1 MGLFALICRYLIAI
15 RWGSCVHRRF
25 TRTFALRY
33 VTLEIV
39 TLRERSTTM
48 VDKTAAGSQ
57 QTDQR
62 DADTRDSLA
71 ALARRRSN
79 SSPIVLQSDVQAAP
93 QEKQEKQEKQSEAG
107 SALQTGEDA
116 NDDANRAEESQT
128 VKEKDAADGPDNT
141 QQPQMASISAITTQV
156 FPQFSPLR
164 RRNRRSAGDPSARW
178 PRGRCV
184 EPTSAM
190 LKRPAMWGA
199 RVVPDGRRGM
209 AIRRRRESPA
219 VLPIMR
225 IDQWTDQNGQRNKSV
240 GILDIHA
247 VHARYARFAPN

>member
-25 TRTFALRY
+25 TRTFALCY

-62 DADTRDSLA
+62 DADTRDSLV

-93 QEKQEKQEKQSEAG
+93 QEKQSEAG

-156 FPQFSPLR
+156 LPPSFIPTATGRIRPVTGAFPAVQSASQTEQAQRRRSIRSLAAGSLR
-164 RRNRRSAGDPSARW
+164 RTNIGNAEKAGGVGSAGSTGRTAGNGDTPS
-178 PRGRCV
+178 PRIAS
-184 EPTSAM
+184 SA
-190 LKRPAMWGA
+190 P
-199 RVVPDGRRGM
+199 
-209 AIRRRRESPA
+209 
-219 VLPIMR
+219 
-225 IDQWTDQNGQRNKSV
+225 
-240 GILDIHA
+240 H
-247 VHARYARFAPN
+247 YAN

>member
-1 MGLFALICRYLIAI
+1 
-15 RWGSCVHRRF
+15 
-25 TRTFALRY
+25 
-33 VTLEIV
+33 
-39 TLRERSTTM
+39 M

-93 QEKQEKQEKQSEAG
+93 QEKQSEAG

-156 FPQFSPLR
+156 LPPSFIPTATGRIRPVTGAFPAVQSASQTEQAQRRRSIRSLAAGSLR
-164 RRNRRSAGDPSARW
+164 RTNIGNAEKAGGVGSAGSTGRTAGNGDTPS
-178 PRGRCV
+178 PRIAS
-184 EPTSAM
+184 SA
-190 LKRPAMWGA
+190 P
-199 RVVPDGRRGM
+199 
-209 AIRRRRESPA
+209 
-219 VLPIMR
+219 
-225 IDQWTDQNGQRNKSV
+225 
-240 GILDIHA
+240 H
-247 VHARYARFAPN
+247 YAN

>member
-1 MGLFALICRYLIAI
+1 
-15 RWGSCVHRRF
+15 
-25 TRTFALRY
+25 
-33 VTLEIV
+33 
-39 TLRERSTTM
+39 M

-93 QEKQEKQEKQSEAG
+93 QEKQEKQSEAG

-116 NDDANRAEESQT
+116 NDDVNRAEESQT

-156 FPQFSPLR
+156 LPPSFIPTATGRIRPVTGAFPAVQSASQTEQAQRRRSIRSLAAGSLR
-164 RRNRRSAGDPSARW
+164 RTNIGNAEKAGDV
-178 PRGRCV
+178 G
-184 EPTSAM
+184 
-190 LKRPAMWGA
+190 
-199 RVVPDGRRGM
+199 
-209 AIRRRRESPA
+209 
-219 VLPIMR
+219 
-225 IDQWTDQNGQRNKSV
+225 SV
-240 GILDIHA
+240 GSTGRTAGNGDTPSPRIASSAPH
-247 VHARYARFAPN
+247 YAN

>member
-1 MGLFALICRYLIAI
+1 
-15 RWGSCVHRRF
+15 
-25 TRTFALRY
+25 
-33 VTLEIV
+33 
-39 TLRERSTTM
+39 M

-79 SSPIVLQSDVQAAP
+79 SSPIALQSDVQAAP
-93 QEKQEKQEKQSEAG
+93 QEKQSEAG

-156 FPQFSPLR
+156 LPPSFIPTATGRIRPVTGAFPAIQSASQTEQAQRRRSIRSLAAGSLR
-164 RRNRRSAGDPSARW
+164 RTNIGNAEKAGDVGSAGSTGRTAGNGDTPS
-178 PRGRCV
+178 PRIAS
-184 EPTSAM
+184 SA
-190 LKRPAMWGA
+190 P
-199 RVVPDGRRGM
+199 
-209 AIRRRRESPA
+209 
-219 VLPIMR
+219 
-225 IDQWTDQNGQRNKSV
+225 
-240 GILDIHA
+240 H
-247 VHARYARFAPN
+247 YAN

>member
-48 VDKTAAGSQ
+48 VDKTAGSQ

-156 FPQFSPLR
+156 LPPSFIPTATGRIRPVTGAFPAIQSASQTEQAQRRRSIRSLAAGSLR
-164 RRNRRSAGDPSARW
+164 RTNIGNAEKAGGVGSAGSTGRTAGNGDTPS
-178 PRGRCV
+178 PRIAS
-184 EPTSAM
+184 SA
-190 LKRPAMWGA
+190 P
-199 RVVPDGRRGM
+199 
-209 AIRRRRESPA
+209 
-219 VLPIMR
+219 
-225 IDQWTDQNGQRNKSV
+225 
-240 GILDIHA
+240 H
-247 VHARYARFAPN
+247 YAN

>member
-93 QEKQEKQEKQSEAG
+93 QEKQSEAG

-128 VKEKDAADGPDNT
+128 VKEKDAVDGPDNT

-156 FPQFSPLR
+156 LPPSFIPTATGRIRPVTGAFPAIQSASQTEQAQRRRSIRSLAAGSLR
-164 RRNRRSAGDPSARW
+164 RTNIGNAEKAGDAGSAGSTGRTAGNGDTPS
-178 PRGRCV
+178 PRIAS
-184 EPTSAM
+184 SA
-190 LKRPAMWGA
+190 P
-199 RVVPDGRRGM
+199 
-209 AIRRRRESPA
+209 
-219 VLPIMR
+219 
-225 IDQWTDQNGQRNKSV
+225 
-240 GILDIHA
+240 H
-247 VHARYARFAPN
+247 YAN

>member
-1 MGLFALICRYLIAI
+1 
-15 RWGSCVHRRF
+15 
-25 TRTFALRY
+25 
-33 VTLEIV
+33 
-39 TLRERSTTM
+39 M

-116 NDDANRAEESQT
+116 NDDVNRAEESQT

-141 QQPQMASISAITTQV
+141 QQQMASISAITTQV
-156 FPQFSPLR
+156 LPPSFIPTATGRIRPVTGAFPAIQSASQTEQAQRRRSIRSLAAGSLR
-164 RRNRRSAGDPSARW
+164 RTNIGNAEKAGDVGSAGSAGRTAGNGDTPS
-178 PRGRCV
+178 PRIAS
-184 EPTSAM
+184 SA
-190 LKRPAMWGA
+190 P
-199 RVVPDGRRGM
+199 
-209 AIRRRRESPA
+209 
-219 VLPIMR
+219 
-225 IDQWTDQNGQRNKSV
+225 
-240 GILDIHA
+240 H
-247 VHARYARFAPN
+247 YAN

>member
-1 MGLFALICRYLIAI
+1 
-15 RWGSCVHRRF
+15 
-25 TRTFALRY
+25 
-33 VTLEIV
+33 
-39 TLRERSTTM
+39 M

-62 DADTRDSLA
+62 DADTRDSLV

-93 QEKQEKQEKQSEAG
+93 QEKQSEAG

-156 FPQFSPLR
+156 LPPSFIPTATGRIRPVTGAFPAVQSASQTEQAQRRRSIRSLAAGSLR
-164 RRNRRSAGDPSARW
+164 RTNIGNAEKAGGVGSAGSTGRTAGNGDTPS
-178 PRGRCV
+178 PRIAS
-184 EPTSAM
+184 SA
-190 LKRPAMWGA
+190 P
-199 RVVPDGRRGM
+199 
-209 AIRRRRESPA
+209 
-219 VLPIMR
+219 
-225 IDQWTDQNGQRNKSV
+225 
-240 GILDIHA
+240 H
-247 VHARYARFAPN
+247 YAN

>member
-48 VDKTAAGSQ
+48 VDNTAAGSQ

-116 NDDANRAEESQT
+116 NDDANRAEEPQT

-156 FPQFSPLR
+156 LPPSFIPTATGRIRPVTGAFPAVQSASQTEQAQRRRSIRSLAAGSLR
-164 RRNRRSAGDPSARW
+164 RTNIGNAEKAGDVGSAGSTGRTAGNGDTPSLRIAS
-178 PRGRCV
+178 
-184 EPTSAM
+184 SA
-190 LKRPAMWGA
+190 P
-199 RVVPDGRRGM
+199 
-209 AIRRRRESPA
+209 
-219 VLPIMR
+219 
-225 IDQWTDQNGQRNKSV
+225 
-240 GILDIHA
+240 H
-247 VHARYARFAPN
+247 YAN

>member
-116 NDDANRAEESQT
+116 NDDVNRAEESQT
-128 VKEKDAADGPDNT
+128 VKEKDAVDGPDNT

-156 FPQFSPLR
+156 LPPSFIPD
-164 RRNRRSAGDPSARW
+164 RNRSYSSRNGRFSRS
-178 PRGRCV
+178 
-184 EPTSAM
+184 
-190 LKRPAMWGA
+190 
-199 RVVPDGRRGM
+199 
-209 AIRRRRESPA
+209 
-219 VLPIMR
+219 
-225 IDQWTDQNGQRNKSV
+225 SV
-240 GILDIHA
+240 
-247 VHARYARFAPN
+247 RFADGTGAAQAIHPLVGRGVVA

>member
-1 MGLFALICRYLIAI
+1 
-15 RWGSCVHRRF
+15 
-25 TRTFALRY
+25 
-33 VTLEIV
+33 
-39 TLRERSTTM
+39 M

-93 QEKQEKQEKQSEAG
+93 QEKQEKQSEAG

-128 VKEKDAADGPDNT
+128 VKEKDAVDGPDNT

-156 FPQFSPLR
+156 LPPSFIPTATGRIRPVTGAFPAVQSASQTEQAQRRRSIRSLAAGSLR
-164 RRNRRSAGDPSARW
+164 RTNIGNAEKAGDVGSAGSTGRTAGNGDTPS
-178 PRGRCV
+178 PRIAS
-184 EPTSAM
+184 SA
-190 LKRPAMWGA
+190 P
-199 RVVPDGRRGM
+199 
-209 AIRRRRESPA
+209 
-219 VLPIMR
+219 
-225 IDQWTDQNGQRNKSV
+225 
-240 GILDIHA
+240 H
-247 VHARYARFAPN
+247 YAN

>member
-1 MGLFALICRYLIAI
+1 
-15 RWGSCVHRRF
+15 
-25 TRTFALRY
+25 
-33 VTLEIV
+33 
-39 TLRERSTTM
+39 M

-93 QEKQEKQEKQSEAG
+93 QEKQSEAG

-128 VKEKDAADGPDNT
+128 VKEKDAVDGPDNT

-156 FPQFSPLR
+156 LPPSFIPTATGRIRPVTGAFPAIQSASQTEQAQRRRSIRSLAAGSLR
-164 RRNRRSAGDPSARW
+164 RTNIGNAEKAGDAGSAGSTGRTAGNGDTPS
-178 PRGRCV
+178 PRIAS
-184 EPTSAM
+184 SA
-190 LKRPAMWGA
+190 P
-199 RVVPDGRRGM
+199 
-209 AIRRRRESPA
+209 
-219 VLPIMR
+219 
-225 IDQWTDQNGQRNKSV
+225 
-240 GILDIHA
+240 H
-247 VHARYARFAPN
+247 YAN